1 MLHLFLIMDVV
12 HQRKEGFNTYAGCG
26 SWCGSGLY
34 LQPSFTHTRPAFY
47 GFRCNAYHIKQICRY
62 IMQLAL
68 NLIFRI
74 LPFPKGKLF
83 FTLRFL
89 LFQCTSILVALAVVL
104 FIIVQRKIALN
115 IQCLFI
121 LSLYI
126 LYNPPRKNFVRTRA
140 FIQAIISIIVFFLL
154 FLSIQ

>member
-1 MLHLFLIMDVV
+1 
-12 HQRKEGFNTYAGCG
+12 
-26 SWCGSGLY
+26 
-34 LQPSFTHTRPAFY
+34 
-47 GFRCNAYHIKQICRY
+47 
-62 IMQLAL
+62 MQLAL

-126 LYNPPRKNFVRTRA
+126 LYNPPRKNFVRTRGA
-140 FIQAIISIIVFFLL
+140 FIQAGISIIVFSLL
-154 FLSIQ
+154 FLSI

>member
-12 HQRKEGFNTYAGCG
+12 HQRKEGFNTYAAMLVSKSVVGCTC
-26 SWCGSGLY
+26 SV
-34 LQPSFTHTRPAFY
+34 FY
-47 GFRCNAYHIKQICRY
+47 GFTCDAIKQICRY

-140 FIQAIISIIVFFLL
+140 FIQAIISIMVFFLL

>member
-1 MLHLFLIMDVV
+1 
-12 HQRKEGFNTYAGCG
+12 
-26 SWCGSGLY
+26 
-34 LQPSFTHTRPAFY
+34 
-47 GFRCNAYHIKQICRY
+47 
-62 IMQLAL
+62 MQLAL

-140 FIQAIISIIVFFLL
+140 FIQAIISIMVFFLL
-154 FLSIQ
+154 FLSI